1 MNKGRLRLLIKI
13 GLKDWREKVVR
24 STLSLV
30 FSIGIMMW
38 IARIMEMD
46 VCTWNKYK
54 VVFLVILFSSFIYAI
69 LRKDK
74 IEKDK
79 QKSLKAL

>member
-24 STLSLV
+24 ITLSLV

-38 IARIMEMD
+38 VARIMEMD

-54 VVFLVILFSSFIYAI
+54 VVFLVILFSTFIYAI
-69 LRKDK
+69 LRKDES
-74 IEKDK
+74 EKDK
-79 QKSLKAL
+79 RKSLKAL